1 MRPTTRTGNELV
13 DAFLWVKRPG
23 DSDGQCTRGTAGPE
37 DPVYGAVDPPA
48 GQRWAE
54 YALGLAQR
62 ADPPL
67 RLR

>member
-1 MRPTTRTGNELV
+1 V

-23 DSDGQCTRGTAGPE
+23 ESDGQCTRGTAGPE

-48 GQRWAE
+48 GQWWAE
-54 YALGLAQR
+54 YAHGLAQR
-62 ADPPL
+62 ANPPL